1 MKKKII
7 TLVVI
12 TVIFALVIV
21 TSCFIGL
28 VNISTIKDAKETLAI
43 YNECVAREDYK
54 DSKLLSLYKFKDNL
68 VRFTVINKDGDVIFD
83 NEIAKLDNH
92 NNRQEIIDAFKNGS
106 GSSVRYSESLSTS
119 MVYVAT
125 KIDDNTVIRS
135 SVPVNNIRV
144 FTSVTLKYYI
154 AIILL
159 VFVLSL
165 FLAVKLVKIIVYP
178 INELQKVTSKIE
190 NGDLNKRAIIYNY
203 DEIGFLAQ
211 TFNNIADQLEIRI
224 IDSLD
229 KKNKLEAILESME
242 SGVIAIDNNENII
255 LINSYSQKLFDL
267 KEDNI
272 GKKISDCIIDY
283 DLINFI
289 REIPE
294 IGTKEVKL
302 FHPIERELRV
312 KKSPIIN
319 YLNNSIGIVITV
331 QDITDIKR
339 LENMRS
345 EFVANVSHELKTPL
359 TSIKGFSET
368 LRYVDDSETKNKFLD
383 IIDKESE
390 RLTNLINDILIL
402 SNIEN
407 IHKMESEYFNPGDV
421 IENVLDMVKSQAYKK
436 SIIIKY
442 NDCFNSEILGSK
454 DKFHQLAVNLI
465 ENAIKY
471 SNENGIVK
479 IDLTLEEQ
487 YFVFKVKDNGIG
499 IPKNDIPR
507 IFERFYRVDK
517 SRSTRGTGLGLAIV
531 KHIVK
536 LFNGEISVKSKVG
549 IGSTFTVKIKKVI
562 NIKDKLKIY

>member
-135 SVPVNNIRV
+135 SVPVNSIRV
-144 FTSVTLKYYI
+144 FTSGTLKYYI

-294 IGTKEVKL
+294 IGTKEIKL

-549 IGSTFTVKIKKVI
+549 RGSTFTVKIKK
-562 NIKDKLKIY
+562 

>member
-43 YNECVAREDYK
+43 YNECVVREDYK

-68 VRFTVINKDGDVIFD
+68 VRFTVINKEGEVIFD
-83 NEIAKLDNH
+83 NEITKLDNH

-144 FTSVTLKYYI
+144 FTSGTLKYYI

-549 IGSTFTVKIKKVI
+549 RGSTFTVKIKK
-562 NIKDKLKIY
+562 

>member
-43 YNECVAREDYK
+43 YNECVVREDYK

-106 GSSVRYSESLSTS
+106 GSSVRYSASLSTS

-135 SVPVNNIRV
+135 SVPVNSIRV
-144 FTSVTLKYYI
+144 FTSGTLKYYI

-294 IGTKEVKL
+294 IGTKEIKL

-312 KKSPIIN
+312 KKSPIIS

-549 IGSTFTVKIKKVI
+549 RGSTFTVKIKK
-562 NIKDKLKIY
+562 

>member
-43 YNECVAREDYK
+43 YNECVVREDYK

-294 IGTKEVKL
+294 IGTKEIKL

-549 IGSTFTVKIKKVI
+549 RGSTFTVKIKK
-562 NIKDKLKIY
+562 

>member
-43 YNECVAREDYK
+43 YNECVVREDYK

-68 VRFTVINKDGDVIFD
+68 VRFTVINKEGEVIFD
-83 NEIAKLDNH
+83 NEITKLDNH

-135 SVPVNNIRV
+135 SVPVNSIRV
-144 FTSVTLKYYI
+144 FTSGTLKYYI

-242 SGVIAIDNNENII
+242 SGIIAIDNNENII

-294 IGTKEVKL
+294 IGTKEIKL

-471 SNENGIVK
+471 SNENGVVK

-549 IGSTFTVKIKKVI
+549 RGSTFTVKIKK
-562 NIKDKLKIY
+562 

>member
-43 YNECVAREDYK
+43 YNECVVREDYK

-68 VRFTVINKDGDVIFD
+68 VRFTVINKEGEVIFD
-83 NEIAKLDNH
+83 NEITKLDNH

-106 GSSVRYSESLSTS
+106 GSSVRYSASLSTS

-549 IGSTFTVKIKKVI
+549 IGSTFTVKIKK
-562 NIKDKLKIY
+562 

>member
-43 YNECVAREDYK
+43 YNECVVREDYK

-68 VRFTVINKDGDVIFD
+68 VRFTMINKEGEVIFD
-83 NEIAKLDNH
+83 NEITKLDNH

-135 SVPVNNIRV
+135 SVPVNSIRV
-144 FTSVTLKYYI
+144 FTSGTLKYYI

-294 IGTKEVKL
+294 IGTKEIKL

-536 LFNGEISVKSKVG
+536 LFNGEISVKSKAG
-549 IGSTFTVKIKKVI
+549 IGSTFTVKIKK
-562 NIKDKLKIY
+562 

>member
-68 VRFTVINKDGDVIFD
+68 VRFTVINKDGEVIFD

-106 GSSVRYSESLSTS
+106 GSSVRYSASLSTS

-144 FTSVTLKYYI
+144 FTSGTLKYYI

-507 IFERFYRVDK
+507 IFERFDRVDK

-549 IGSTFTVKIKKVI
+549 IGSTFTVKIKK
-562 NIKDKLKIY
+562 

>member
-68 VRFTVINKDGDVIFD
+68 VRFTVINKEGEVIFD

-106 GSSVRYSESLSTS
+106 GSSVRYSASLSTS

-144 FTSVTLKYYI
+144 FTSGTLKYYI

-549 IGSTFTVKIKKVI
+549 IGSTFIVKIKK
-562 NIKDKLKIY
+562 

>member
-68 VRFTVINKDGDVIFD
+68 VRFTVINKEGEVIFD

-106 GSSVRYSESLSTS
+106 GSSVRYSASLSTS

-144 FTSVTLKYYI
+144 FTSGTLKYYI

-407 IHKMESEYFNPGDV
+407 INKMESEYFNPGDV

-549 IGSTFTVKIKKVI
+549 IGSTFTVKIKK
-562 NIKDKLKIY
+562 

>member
-68 VRFTVINKDGDVIFD
+68 VRFTVINKEGEVIFD

-106 GSSVRYSESLSTS
+106 GNSVRYSASLSTS

-135 SVPVNNIRV
+135 SVPVDNIRV

-549 IGSTFTVKIKKVI
+549 IGSTFTVKIKK
-562 NIKDKLKIY
+562 

>member
-68 VRFTVINKDGDVIFD
+68 VRFTVINKEGEVIFD
-83 NEIAKLDNH
+83 NEITKLDNH

-106 GSSVRYSESLSTS
+106 GSSVRYSASLSTS

-294 IGTKEVKL
+294 IGTKEIKL

-471 SNENGIVK
+471 SNENGVVK

-549 IGSTFTVKIKKVI
+549 RGSTFTVKIKK
-562 NIKDKLKIY
+562 

>member
-43 YNECVAREDYK
+43 YNECVVREDYK

-68 VRFTVINKDGDVIFD
+68 VRFTMINKEGEVIFD
-83 NEIAKLDNH
+83 NEITKLDNH

-135 SVPVNNIRV
+135 SVPVNSIRV
-144 FTSVTLKYYI
+144 FTSGTLKYYI

-549 IGSTFTVKIKKVI
+549 IGSTFIVKIKK
-562 NIKDKLKIY
+562 

>member
-68 VRFTVINKDGDVIFD
+68 VRFTVINKDGEVIFD

-106 GSSVRYSESLSTS
+106 GSSVRYSASLSTS

-471 SNENGIVK
+471 SNENGVVK

-549 IGSTFTVKIKKVI
+549 IGSTFTVKIKK
-562 NIKDKLKIY
+562 

>member
-43 YNECVAREDYK
+43 YNECVVREDYK

-68 VRFTVINKDGDVIFD
+68 VRFTVINKEGEVIFD
-83 NEIAKLDNH
+83 NEITKLDNH

-135 SVPVNNIRV
+135 SVPVNSIRV
-144 FTSVTLKYYI
+144 FTSGTLKYYI

-294 IGTKEVKL
+294 IGTKEIKL

-471 SNENGIVK
+471 SNENGVVK

-549 IGSTFTVKIKKVI
+549 RGSTFTVKIKK
-562 NIKDKLKIY
+562 

>member
-68 VRFTVINKDGDVIFD
+68 VRFTVINKEGEVIFD

-106 GSSVRYSESLSTS
+106 GSSVRYSASLSTS

-144 FTSVTLKYYI
+144 FTSGTLKYYI

-471 SNENGIVK
+471 SNENGVVK

-549 IGSTFTVKIKKVI
+549 IGSTFIVKIKK
-562 NIKDKLKIY
+562 

>member
-68 VRFTVINKDGDVIFD
+68 VRFTVINKEGEVIFD

-106 GSSVRYSESLSTS
+106 GSSVRYSASLSTS

-144 FTSVTLKYYI
+144 FTSGTLKYYI

-421 IENVLDMVKSQAYKK
+421 IENVLEMVKSQAYKK

-549 IGSTFTVKIKKVI
+549 IGSTFTVKIKK
-562 NIKDKLKIY
+562 

>member
-106 GSSVRYSESLSTS
+106 GSSVRYSASLSTS

-442 NDCFNSEILGSK
+442 NDCFNSEVLGSK

-549 IGSTFTVKIKKVI
+549 IGSTFTVKIKK
-562 NIKDKLKIY
+562 

>member
-68 VRFTVINKDGDVIFD
+68 VRFTVINKEGEVIFD
-83 NEIAKLDNH
+83 NEITKLDNH

-549 IGSTFTVKIKKVI
+549 RGSTFTVKIKK
-562 NIKDKLKIY
+562 

>member
-43 YNECVAREDYK
+43 YNECVVREDYK

-68 VRFTVINKDGDVIFD
+68 VRFTVINKEGEVIFD
-83 NEIAKLDNH
+83 NEITKLDNH

-106 GSSVRYSESLSTS
+106 GSSVRYSASLSTS

-135 SVPVNNIRV
+135 SVPVNSIRV
-144 FTSVTLKYYI
+144 FTSGTLKYYI

-421 IENVLDMVKSQAYKK
+421 IENVLDMVKNQAYKK

-549 IGSTFTVKIKKVI
+549 IGSTFTVKIKK
-562 NIKDKLKIY
+562 

>member
-68 VRFTVINKDGDVIFD
+68 VRFTVINKDGEVIFD
-83 NEIAKLDNH
+83 NEITKLDNH

-106 GSSVRYSESLSTS
+106 GSSVRYSASLSTS

-549 IGSTFTVKIKKVI
+549 IGSTFTVKIKK
-562 NIKDKLKIY
+562 

>member
-43 YNECVAREDYK
+43 YNECVVREDYK

-68 VRFTVINKDGDVIFD
+68 VRFTVINKEGEVIFD
-83 NEIAKLDNH
+83 NEITKLDNH

-135 SVPVNNIRV
+135 SVPVNSIRV
-144 FTSVTLKYYI
+144 FTSGTLKYYI

-421 IENVLDMVKSQAYKK
+421 IENVLDMVKNQAYKK

-471 SNENGIVK
+471 SNENGVVK

-549 IGSTFTVKIKKVI
+549 RGSTFTVKIKK
-562 NIKDKLKIY
+562 

>member
-106 GSSVRYSESLSTS
+106 GSSVRYSASLSTS

-442 NDCFNSEILGSK
+442 NDCFNSEILVSK

-549 IGSTFTVKIKKVI
+549 IGSTFTVKIKK
-562 NIKDKLKIY
+562 

>member
-28 VNISTIKDAKETLAI
+28 VNVSTIKDAKETLAI

-68 VRFTVINKDGDVIFD
+68 VRFTVINKDGEVIFD

-106 GSSVRYSESLSTS
+106 GSSVRYSASLSTS

-294 IGTKEVKL
+294 IGTKEIKL

-549 IGSTFTVKIKKVI
+549 RGSTFTVKIKK
-562 NIKDKLKIY
+562 

>member
-68 VRFTVINKDGDVIFD
+68 VRFTVINKEGEVIFD

-106 GSSVRYSESLSTS
+106 GSSVRYSASLSTS

-144 FTSVTLKYYI
+144 FTSGTLKYYI

-407 IHKMESEYFNPGDV
+407 IHKMKSEYFNPGDV

-549 IGSTFTVKIKKVI
+549 IGSTFTVKIK
-562 NIKDKLKIY
+562 N

>member
-68 VRFTVINKDGDVIFD
+68 VRFTVINKEGEVIFD
-83 NEIAKLDNH
+83 NEITKLDNH

-135 SVPVNNIRV
+135 SVPVNSIRV
-144 FTSVTLKYYI
+144 FTSGTLKYYI

-294 IGTKEVKL
+294 IGTKEIKL

-549 IGSTFTVKIKKVI
+549 IGSTFTVKIKK
-562 NIKDKLKIY
+562 

>member
-68 VRFTVINKDGDVIFD
+68 VRFTVINKEGEVIFD
-83 NEIAKLDNH
+83 NEITKLDNH

-106 GSSVRYSESLSTS
+106 GSSVRYSASLSTS

-294 IGTKEVKL
+294 IGTKEIKL

-549 IGSTFTVKIKKVI
+549 IGSTFTVKIKK
-562 NIKDKLKIY
+562 

>member
-43 YNECVAREDYK
+43 YNECVVREDYK

-68 VRFTVINKDGDVIFD
+68 VRFTVINKEGEVIFD
-83 NEIAKLDNH
+83 NEITKLDNH

-135 SVPVNNIRV
+135 SVPVNSIRV
-144 FTSVTLKYYI
+144 FTSGTLKYYI

-294 IGTKEVKL
+294 IGTKEIKL

-331 QDITDIKR
+331 QDRTDIKR

-471 SNENGIVK
+471 SNENGVVK

-549 IGSTFTVKIKKVI
+549 RGSTFTVKIKK
-562 NIKDKLKIY
+562 

>member
-43 YNECVAREDYK
+43 YNECVVREDYK

-68 VRFTVINKDGDVIFD
+68 VRFTVINKEGEVIFD
-83 NEIAKLDNH
+83 NEITKLDNH

-135 SVPVNNIRV
+135 SVPVNSIRV
-144 FTSVTLKYYI
+144 FTSGTLKYYI

-294 IGTKEVKL
+294 IGTKEIKL

-465 ENAIKY
+465 ENEIKY
-471 SNENGIVK
+471 SNENGVVK

-549 IGSTFTVKIKKVI
+549 RGSTFTVKIKK
-562 NIKDKLKIY
+562 

>member
-43 YNECVAREDYK
+43 YNERVVREDYK
-54 DSKLLSLYKFKDNL
+54 DSKVLSLYKFKDNL
-68 VRFTVINKDGDVIFD
+68 VRFTVINKEGEVIFD
-83 NEIAKLDNH
+83 NEITKLDNH

-135 SVPVNNIRV
+135 SVPVNSIRV
-144 FTSVTLKYYI
+144 FTSGTLKYYI

-294 IGTKEVKL
+294 IGTKEIKL

-471 SNENGIVK
+471 SNENGVVK

-549 IGSTFTVKIKKVI
+549 RGSTFTVKIKK
-562 NIKDKLKIY
+562 

>member
-43 YNECVAREDYK
+43 YNECVVREDYK

-68 VRFTVINKDGDVIFD
+68 VRFTMINKEGEVIFD
-83 NEIAKLDNH
+83 NEITKLDNH

-106 GSSVRYSESLSTS
+106 GSSVRYSASLSTS

-294 IGTKEVKL
+294 IGTKEIKL

-549 IGSTFTVKIKKVI
+549 RGSTFTVKIKK
-562 NIKDKLKIY
+562 

>member
-106 GSSVRYSESLSTS
+106 GSSVRYSASLSTS

-165 FLAVKLVKIIVYP
+165 FLTVKLVKIIVYP

-536 LFNGEISVKSKVG
+536 LFNGELSVKSKVG
-549 IGSTFTVKIKKVI
+549 IGSTFTVKIKK
-562 NIKDKLKIY
+562 

>member
-43 YNECVAREDYK
+43 YNECVVREDYK

-68 VRFTVINKDGDVIFD
+68 VRFTVINKEGEVIFD
-83 NEIAKLDNH
+83 NEITKLDNH

-144 FTSVTLKYYI
+144 FTSGTLKYYI

-294 IGTKEVKL
+294 IGTKEIKL

-471 SNENGIVK
+471 SNENGVVK

-549 IGSTFTVKIKKVI
+549 RGSTFTVKIKK
-562 NIKDKLKIY
+562 

>member
-68 VRFTVINKDGDVIFD
+68 VRFTVINKDGEVIFD

-106 GSSVRYSESLSTS
+106 GSSVRYSASLSTS

-144 FTSVTLKYYI
+144 FTSGTLKYYI

-442 NDCFNSEILGSK
+442 NDCFISEILGSK

-549 IGSTFTVKIKKVI
+549 IGSTFIVKIKK
-562 NIKDKLKIY
+562 

>member
-68 VRFTVINKDGDVIFD
+68 VRFTVINKEGEVIFD
-83 NEIAKLDNH
+83 NEITKLDNH

-135 SVPVNNIRV
+135 SVPVNSIRV
-144 FTSVTLKYYI
+144 FTSGTLKYYI

-536 LFNGEISVKSKVG
+536 LFNGEISVKSKLG
-549 IGSTFTVKIKKVI
+549 IGSTFTVKIKK
-562 NIKDKLKIY
+562 

>member
-43 YNECVAREDYK
+43 YNECVVREDYK

-68 VRFTVINKDGDVIFD
+68 VRFTVINKEGEVIFD
-83 NEIAKLDNH
+83 NEITKLDNH

-135 SVPVNNIRV
+135 SVPVNSIRV
-144 FTSVTLKYYI
+144 FTSGTLKYYI

-294 IGTKEVKL
+294 IGTKEIKL

-407 IHKMESEYFNPGDV
+407 IHKMESKYFNPGDV
-421 IENVLDMVKSQAYKK
+421 IENVLDMVKNQAYKK

-471 SNENGIVK
+471 SNENGVVK

-549 IGSTFTVKIKKVI
+549 RGSTFTVKIKK
-562 NIKDKLKIY
+562 